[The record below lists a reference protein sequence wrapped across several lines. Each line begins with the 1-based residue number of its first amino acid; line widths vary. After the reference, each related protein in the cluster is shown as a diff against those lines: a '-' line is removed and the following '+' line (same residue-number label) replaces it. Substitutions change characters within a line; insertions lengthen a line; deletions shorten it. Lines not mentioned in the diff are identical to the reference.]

1 MYELSIQY
9 NYYSYASQLGYF
21 KDEYSKLFLKQKK
34 KMFPIINRGTWAR
47 VFSIRQVIDRF
58 VKSYAPTSKFNIVS
72 LGAGYD
78 TTFFHLHDK
87 FSQESSEASFK
98 EKMVYVE
105 IDFDE
110 VVNKKI

>member
-1 MYELSIQY
+1 V
-9 NYYSYASQLGYF
+9 YYLLLNITYYRYASQLGYF

-58 VKSYAPTSKFNIVS
+58 VKSYAPTSKFNIIS

-78 TTFFHLHDK
+78 TTFFYLHDK
-87 FSQESSEASFK
+87 FSQEPAEASFK